1 VRRDRLSA
9 DSELKK
15 LSAATHR
22 SQLSIV
28 HPRKYLDVV
37 GWIHRVEQTR
47 RELADLMTPG
57 TSFVFVDSAELEV
70 AVPPAR
76 QPIPFLERAGQYWG
90 PPADDAIAIR
100 ELERLR
106 LGGAAF
112 IAFAW
117 PAFWWLDHYLEF
129 QRHLGS
135 FPRVVMN
142 DRLVVFDLRHP
153 RG

>member
-1 VRRDRLSA
+1 
-9 DSELKK
+9 
-15 LSAATHR
+15 
-22 SQLSIV
+22 
-28 HPRKYLDVV
+28 
-37 GWIHRVEQTR
+37 
-47 RELADLMTPG
+47 MTPG